1 MIFVLCRTWIFCI
14 FKTNT
19 YLNYIN
25 TIYKE
30 KHYDTTYILIESMTL
45 KCKRN
50 RICWMERDEHKKQ
63 TIEHT
68 NRVSRSLFVF
78 GFFFLL
84 CPDRR
89 PIERPPLFIQ
99 VYEKN
104 VSKIKTK
111 RIKSIISCKMTG
123 CFPYSFE
130 NSGKS
135 WLFTVLEKRFV
146 DGVAHQKNFNLR
158 HKPNSNTIDMLEKRK
173 LSCKIKFQFLL
184 FHNFSFYSKKNTD
197 QHLSC
202 LINRQEN

>member
-1 MIFVLCRTWIFCI
+1 
-14 FKTNT
+14 
-19 YLNYIN
+19 
-25 TIYKE
+25 
-30 KHYDTTYILIESMTL
+30 MTL

-50 RICWMERDEHKKQ
+50 RICWMERDEQKKQ

-99 VYEKN
+99 VYGKN

-146 DGVAHQKNFNLR
+146 DGVAHQKISILDTNPIPMHL
-158 HKPNSNTIDMLEKRK
+158 IYWKRK

-184 FHNFSFYSKKNTD
+184 FHNFSFYSKKI
-197 QHLSC
+197 
-202 LINRQEN
+202 LINISPASSIVKKIK